1 MKHVIRTASATALC
15 GAFLASFA
23 CGHIDPPI
31 PPGGVGAGP
40 GTGGTGPGTG
50 GTTST
55 GGTGG
60 MSSGGMGTGAGPTCV
75 VAPGG
80 TPLAPQSIAQGATP
94 TQCYDAM
101 YQQFDPQTMPG
112 YCQPQDPQVK
122 RTLDAMTLPER
133 VKQMQGVSYVTMR
146 SYEDIERSL
155 DVTVSSS
162 GQEIRGYRYRDA
174 GRGVNLDAGQDNR
187 IKDDKN
193 YATAFPQ
200 QSARGAS
207 WDLDLEYRIGE
218 AIGDETAAS
227 LNNMLLAP
235 CMNIIRHPYWGR
247 TQETY
252 SEDAF
257 HVGRMASALTAGV
270 QQHVAACAK
279 HYAGN
284 NIEKGRATQDAVMDE
299 QTLREIYL
307 RHFEMVV
314 QDGGVS
320 CIMAAYNKLNGKKL
334 TQNKKL
340 LTDILRGPLAAGGM
354 AFRGTV
360 LSDWWAMPGDQG
372 PVPAEIAAGYA
383 KEAAEAGMD
392 IEVPWDI
399 NYGQLE
405 TIVGNGQLDQAFINK
420 SAERVLE
427 QKFRFKTALA
437 SDNWGLKNPTRTT
450 LAGASISGNEQ
461 HLELAEEAAIKSAV
475 LLRNGVEGMPGVLPI
490 MNKTK
495 IVVAGLDIPF
505 SLISTTYPNTGST
518 LQMATH
524 VSLGDRGSS
533 RVNADP
539 AKSVGPFDGIKT
551 IGANHGATD
560 VTSAGGPDAATV
572 GAAVAAANPDLIVA
586 VVGLTPGDEGEE
598 YAITAG
604 GDRATMNL
612 PHGQNEFITAMLDL
626 MKPTVIIIQSGS
638 IVALPWLD
646 HANKNV
652 ATIWAGYPGQRGG
665 IAYGK
670 LLFGEANFSG
680 KMPMAWPLE
689 ADLQPF
695 TTAPTSTTMGYFFGY
710 REFDRRVAAGETVN
724 LVFPFGQGLSY
735 STFKY
740 ENLRV
745 PCTTATEKSIVEA
758 TIDITNMSGPKGAE
772 VPMLFIKGP
781 VAAPGTPGAARAVK
795 ELKSFNRV
803 ELEPGMGKRVPLPI
817 RVQDLRH
824 WEGGENGRWVIDK
837 GTYTVL
843 VGRNAADAEARALAT
858 PPLVGTFIVE

>member
-1 MKHVIRTASATALC
+1 
-15 GAFLASFA
+15 
-23 CGHIDPPI
+23 
-31 PPGGVGAGP
+31 
-40 GTGGTGPGTG
+40 
-50 GTTST
+50 
-55 GGTGG
+55 
-60 MSSGGMGTGAGPTCV
+60 
-75 VAPGG
+75 
-80 TPLAPQSIAQGATP
+80 
-94 TQCYDAM
+94 
-101 YQQFDPQTMPG
+101 
-112 YCQPQDPQVK
+112 
-122 RTLDAMTLPER
+122 
-133 VKQMQGVSYVTMR
+133 
-146 SYEDIERSL
+146 
-155 DVTVSSS
+155 
-162 GQEIRGYRYRDA
+162 
-174 GRGVNLDAGQDNR
+174 
-187 IKDDKN
+187 
-193 YATAFPQ
+193 
-200 QSARGAS
+200 
-207 WDLDLEYRIGE
+207 
-218 AIGDETAAS
+218 
-227 LNNMLLAP
+227 
-235 CMNIIRHPYWGR
+235 
-247 TQETY
+247 
-252 SEDAF
+252 
-257 HVGRMASALTAGV
+257 
-270 QQHVAACAK
+270 VAACAK
-279 HYAGN
+279 HYAAN

-320 CIMAAYNKLNGKKL
+320 CIMAAYNKINGTKL

-340 LTDILRGPLAAGGM
+340 LTDILRGPLASGGM

-372 PVPAEIAAGYA
+372 PVPPEIAAGYA

-405 TIVGNGQLDQAFINK
+405 SLVGNQQLDQVYINQ
-420 SAERVLE
+420 SAERVLQE
-427 QKFRFKTALA
+427 KFRFKTALA
-437 SDNWGLKNPTRTT
+437 SDSWGLKGTTRTA
-450 LAGASISGNEQ
+450 LAGASISGNEP

-475 LLRNGVEGMPGVLPI
+475 LLRNGAEGMPVLPI
-490 MNKTK
+490 ANKAN

-505 SLISTTYPNTGST
+505 YLISTTNPNTGST
-518 LQMATH
+518 LKMATH

-539 AKSVGPFDGIKT
+539 AKSVGPFDGIKL
-551 IGANHGATD
+551 IGANHGATN
-560 VTSAGGPDAATV
+560 VTSVAGPAAGVGGDPVAAAATV
-572 GAAVAAANPDLIVA
+572 GAAVTAANPDLIVA

-598 YAITAG
+598 YAIQAG
-604 GDRATMNL
+604 GDRATLNL
-612 PHGQNEFITAMLDL
+612 PHGQNEFITAMLDQ
-626 MKPTVIIIQSGS
+626 MKPTVIIIQTGS
-638 IVALPWLD
+638 IVALPWFD

-680 KMPMAWPLE
+680 KMPMVWPLE
-689 ADLQPF
+689 RELPAF
-695 TTAPTSTTMGYFFGY
+695 TTAPTSTTMDYFFGY

-724 LVFPFGQGLSY
+724 LVFPFGHGLSY

-772 VPMLFIKGP
+772 VPLLFIKGP
-781 VAAPGTPGAARAVK
+781 VPAPGTPGAARAVK

-843 VGRNAADAEARALAT
+843 VGRNAADAEANALLT
-858 PPLVGTFIVE
+858 PPLSGSFIVE